1 MEFLIYQVKSADDS
15 YQVAGIYDG
24 KQPIEVGSQF
34 LKIYKVIPR
43 TNSEG
48 NCELTGKELI
58 QDVKL
63 VVNEIKAYGH
73 SLDEL
78 YSGMSAELSLIGD
91 EGIILTKDNILG
103 G

>member
-15 YQVAGIYDG
+15 YQITGVYDG
-24 KQPIEVGSQF
+24 EQPIKIGSEF

-43 TNSEG
+43 MNSEG

-91 EGIILTKDNILG
+91 EGIVLIKGNMLG
-103 G
+103 V